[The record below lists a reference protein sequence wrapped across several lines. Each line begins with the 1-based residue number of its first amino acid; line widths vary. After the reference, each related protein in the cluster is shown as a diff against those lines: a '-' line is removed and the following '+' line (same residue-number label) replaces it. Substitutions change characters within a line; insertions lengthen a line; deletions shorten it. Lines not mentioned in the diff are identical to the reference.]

1 MQLSSDQVVD
11 LFNKYLREHVVPGNP
26 NIMEEYLPRNGGHV
40 LKRRLWLILRDKRYE
55 NLVKGDRVEIL
66 ELFRLGREYLKKYKK
81 VYIYGM
87 DHWFSETDMDVLE
100 KIYRK
105 NFID

>member
-1 MQLSSDQVVD
+1 
-11 LFNKYLREHVVPGNP
+11 
-26 NIMEEYLPRNGGHV
+26 MEV
-40 LKRRLWLILRDKRYE
+40 
-55 NLVKGDRVEIL
+55 L

-81 VYIYGM
+81 VYLYGM

-100 KIYRK
+100 KIYRE